1 MKLEGYKISGYDATY
16 RKALFNVCE
25 RGNRVLEITD
35 VESGTTFVVDFNGAD
50 RKRRT
55 SGWQKNETKGRGISV
70 TFGSKGLFEQLKYSG
85 RKPKKDV

>member
-35 VESGTTFVVDFNGAD
+35 VENGTTFVVDFNGAN
-50 RKRRT
+50 RERRT
-55 SGWQKNETKGRGISV
+55 NGWQKNGTTEKGKTV
-70 TFGSKGLFEQLKYSG
+70 HFGKAGFYEELKF
-85 RKPKKDV
+85 KKE

>member
-35 VESGTTFVVDFNGAD
+35 VDSGTTFLVDFNGAE
-50 RKRRT
+50 KERRT
-55 SGWQKNETKGRGISV
+55 SGWKKNEATEKGKTV
-70 TFGSKGLFEQLKYSG
+70 HFGKAGLYEELKF
-85 RKPKKDV
+85 KKE